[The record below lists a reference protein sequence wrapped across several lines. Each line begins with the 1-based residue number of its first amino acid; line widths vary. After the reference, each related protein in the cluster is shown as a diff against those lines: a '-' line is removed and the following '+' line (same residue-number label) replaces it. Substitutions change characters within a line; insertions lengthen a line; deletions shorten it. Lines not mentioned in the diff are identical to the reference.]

1 MAALAEGAAA
11 AGHEVRV
18 VAAIRG
24 RTVRPS
30 RPDRP
35 ERQAGVEVLRV
46 RTWGLP
52 WSQPLAPGYLSAARW
67 PADIV
72 YVHRPHPLADL
83 AALRGPGRHLI
94 VFHHADVQRQ
104 RLLKM
109 FYQPLA
115 HRVAARAAAA
125 VVGARA
131 NLDHA
136 DDLGA
141 AGRSRAVVIPF
152 GVDAH
157 RFAPPGGGQSPPE
170 RPEGFPASGPVGL
183 FVGRLVSYK
192 GLDVL
197 LDAVAG
203 TPELQV
209 VVVGDGP
216 RHNRLVRRA
225 RECGVLDRFRLV
237 GEVAADHLPDWYRAA
252 DWFVLPSTTP
262 AEMFG
267 MAMVEAMA
275 SGTPVISTDVPSGV
289 GEVNVDGTTGLVV
302 PRGDAGALA
311 EAMKR
316 LAGSRELRWRL
327 GDAARRRVEEE
338 YTVERMVERHLDLCR
353 RVVDARFVPPGP
365 VGTGSP

>member
-1 MAALAEGAAA
+1 VAALAEGAAT

-157 RFAPPGGGQSPPE
+157 RFAPPDGGQSPPE

-203 TPELQV
+203 TPNCRSWWWETDR
-209 VVVGDGP
+209 GTIDWSAGP
-216 RHNRLVRRA
+216 ASAECSTGSDWWVRW
-225 RECGVLDRFRLV
+225 
-237 GEVAADHLPDWYRAA
+237 P
-252 DWFVLPSTTP
+252 PTTCPIGTAPPTGSSCP
-262 AEMFG
+262 APPRPRC
-267 MAMVEAMA
+267 
-275 SGTPVISTDVPSGV
+275 SGWRWS
-289 GEVNVDGTTGLVV
+289 
-302 PRGDAGALA
+302 
-311 EAMKR
+311 K
-316 LAGSRELRWRL
+316 RWRP
-327 GDAARRRVEEE
+327 APR
-338 YTVERMVERHLDLCR
+338 
-353 RVVDARFVPPGP
+353 
-365 VGTGSP
+365 